1 MTAALVIVDI
11 PNDYFPGGG
20 HGDTGDPEFRLTPSG
35 RTTPGG

>member
-11 PNDYFPGGG
+11 PNDYFPGG